1 MFESLRQAFREA
13 VENFHTELNR
23 DAIPEATDR
32 LLRAMSTEV
41 VDAHRRL
48 DELRSEI
55 GEVRSE
61 ARREEEL
68 ARTCV
73 RREEMA
79 RRIGDSETQEVARQ
93 FALRH
98 LRRKAVLDEKA
109 LVLERE
115 VQDRGEELEDMMTQL
130 KEARVRQEG
139 MSAAAGR
146 TGARE
151 RIRAA
156 DDLFAQL
163 NRMEEKIQDMES
175 QAEAA
180 EVMTELGLDE
190 HPDAPPDARGRG
202 PSGSMSDRTGTS
214 GAERRGAPPPSEA
227 DLDARLAELKR
238 RMALE

>member
-23 DAIPEATDR
+23 DALPEATDR
-32 LLRAMSTEV
+32 LLKAMSTEV

-48 DELRSEI
+48 DELRAEI
-55 GEVRSE
+55 GEVRNE
-61 ARREEEL
+61 AKREEEM

-79 RRIGDSETQEVARQ
+79 RGIGDSETQEVARQ

-98 LRRKAVLDEKA
+98 LRRKEVLDEKA
-109 LVLERE
+109 EVLERE
-115 VQDRGEELEDMMTQL
+115 VRDRAEELEDMMTQL
-130 KEARVRQEG
+130 KEARTRREA
-139 MSAAAGR
+139 MSAASGR

-151 RIRAA
+151 RLREA

-175 QAEAA
+175 RAEAA
-180 EVMTELGLDE
+180 EAMTELGLDE
-190 HPDAPPDARGRG
+190 PADPSHDGRG
-202 PSGSMSDRTGTS
+202 PSGSTSRGTEAS
-214 GAERRGAPPPSEA
+214 GANRRGASPPSEA
-227 DLDARLAELKR
+227 ELDARLAELKR
-238 RMALE
+238 RMTLE

>member
-23 DAIPEATDR
+23 DAVPEATDR
-32 LLRAMSTEV
+32 LLKAMSTEV

-48 DELRSEI
+48 EELRSEI
-55 GEVRSE
+55 GEVREE
-61 ARREEEL
+61 AKREEEM

-73 RREEMA
+73 RREDMA
-79 RRIGDSETQEVARQ
+79 RGIGDSETQEVARQ

-109 LVLERE
+109 VILERE
-115 VQDRGEELEDMMTQL
+115 VRDRAEELEDMMSQL
-130 KEARVRQEG
+130 KEARSRREG

-151 RIRAA
+151 RLREA

-175 QAEAA
+175 QAQAA
-180 EVMTELGLDE
+180 EVMTELEIDG
-190 HPDAPPDARGRG
+190 HPDPSPHGLG
-202 PSGSMSDRTGTS
+202 SSHSTSGSTGTS
-214 GAERRGAPPPSEA
+214 RVDRRGASPPSEA

>member
-32 LLRAMSTEV
+32 LLRAMSAEV

-61 ARREEEL
+61 ARREEEM

-109 LVLERE
+109 VVLERE
-115 VQDRGEELEDMMTQL
+115 VRDRAEELEDMMTQL
-130 KEARVRQEG
+130 REARTRQEG

-151 RIRAA
+151 RLREA

-163 NRMEEKIQDMES
+163 NRMEEKIQDMEF
-175 QAEAA
+175 QADAAEA
-180 EVMTELGLDE
+180 MTELGLDE
-190 HPDAPPDARGRG
+190 DPAASPDSRGR
-202 PSGSMSDRTGTS
+202 SGSMSNSTGGS
-214 GAERRGAPPPSEA
+214 RDNRRGASPPSEA

>member
-23 DAIPEATDR
+23 DALPEATDR
-32 LLRAMSTEV
+32 LLKAMSTEV

-55 GEVRSE
+55 GEVRKE
-61 ARREEEL
+61 AKREEEM

-79 RRIGDSETQEVARQ
+79 RGIGDSETQEVARQ

-98 LRRKAVLDEKA
+98 LRRKEVLDQKA
-109 LVLERE
+109 EVLERE
-115 VQDRGEELEDMMTQL
+115 VRDRAEELEDMMTQL
-130 KEARVRQEG
+130 KEARTRREA

-151 RIRAA
+151 RLREA

-175 QAEAA
+175 RAEAA
-180 EVMTELGLDE
+180 EAMSELGLDE
-190 HPDAPPDARGRG
+190 PSDPSFDGRG
-202 PSGSMSDRTGTS
+202 SASGSRAGDTGAS
-214 GAERRGAPPPSEA
+214 GANRRGASPPSEA
-227 DLDARLAELKR
+227 ELDARLAELKR

>member
-13 VENFHTELNR
+13 VANFHTELNR

-32 LLRAMSTEV
+32 LLRAMSNEV

-61 ARREEEL
+61 ARREEEM

-109 LVLERE
+109 VVLERE
-115 VQDRGEELEDMMTQL
+115 VRDRGEELEDMMAQL

-151 RIRAA
+151 RLREA
-156 DDLFAQL
+156 DELFAQL

-180 EVMTELGLDE
+180 EVMSELGLDE
-190 HPDAPPDARGRG
+190 HPDPPPHGRG
-202 PSGSMSDRTGTS
+202 PSGSMSESAGTS
-214 GAERRGAPPPSEA
+214 RANRRGASPPSEV
-227 DLDARLAELKR
+227 DLDARLTELKR